1 MKDYL
6 LIIPAYNEEKAIGGV
21 LEKII
26 SAGYLETVDVLV
38 VNDASTDGTAEVVKA
53 FDEINMITHVFN
65 LGYGSS
71 LQTGYRYALDNGYRY
86 VLQID
91 ADGQHDVCNIQ
102 ILIDALNKP
111 DKNGIFPDIVI
122 GSRFE
127 NGSRSF
133 AISGL
138 KKQSICFFRALIK
151 ATTKRRILDPT
162 SGLQGLNRK
171 AFSYYSGFGN
181 FDNDYP
187 DANMI
192 IQMLMMGY
200 EISEVPSVMHERV
213 TGVSMHSGIIKPL
226 LYMLMMPLNIF
237 SIYIRQLEQRRK
249 KRAALAKSDV
259 KDREKVNV

>member
-138 KKQSICFFRALIK
+138 KKLSICFFRALIK

>member
-6 LIIPAYNEEKAIGGV
+6 LIIPAYNEERAIGRV
-21 LEKII
+21 LENII
-26 SAGYLETVDVLV
+26 SKGYLETVDVLV
-38 VNDASTDGTAEVVKA
+38 VNDASDDGTADVVKA
-53 FDEINMITHVFN
+53 FDGVNMITHVFN

-111 DKNGIFPDIVI
+111 DKNGILPDIVI

-127 NGSRSF
+127 KGSRSF
-133 AISGL
+133 AIPSV
-138 KKQSICFFRALIK
+138 KKVSISFFRALIK
-151 ATTKRRILDPT
+151 ATTKKRILDPT

-213 TGVSMHSGIIKPL
+213 TGVSMHAGIIKPL
-226 LYMLMMPLNIF
+226 IYMLMMPLNIF
-237 SIYIRQLEQRRK
+237 SVYMRQLEQRRK
-249 KRAALAKSDV
+249 KRAASSKSDV
-259 KDREKVNV
+259 KGQEKVSV

>member
-21 LEKII
+21 LKSII
-26 SAGYLETVDVLV
+26 SEGYTEYVDVLV
-38 VNDASTDGTAEVVKA
+38 VNDASKDGTADVVKA
-53 FDEINMITHVFN
+53 FDEVNIITHVFN

-71 LQTGYRYALDNGYRY
+71 LQTGYRYALDKGYKY

-111 DKNGIFPDIVI
+111 DKDGVFPDIVI

-127 NGSRSF
+127 NGSKSF

-138 KKQSICFFRALIK
+138 KKLSISFFRALIK
-151 ATTKRRILDPT
+151 ATTKKKILDPT
-162 SGLQGLNRK
+162 SGLQALNRK

-192 IQMLMMGY
+192 IQMLMLGY
-200 EISEVPSVMHERV
+200 KISEVPSVMHERV
-213 TGVSMHSGIIKPL
+213 TGVSMHSGVIKPL
-226 LYMLMMPLNIF
+226 IYMLMMPLNIF
-237 SIYIRQLEQRRK
+237 SVYMRQLEQRRK
-249 KRAALAKSDV
+249 KHASAKRDI
-259 KDREKVNV
+259 KDKEKVSV